1 MKAGQCKLLV
11 FILVAQR
18 GKEEE
23 DPMAALERAY
33 SLVLCSLSFD
43 CVVLGGLVLVLS
55 CVFCCLVLRCVVC
68 CVVLF
73 CLSLCFV
80 AVSCLGLS

>member
-1 MKAGQCKLLV
+1 M
-11 FILVAQR
+11 AQR

-43 CVVLGGLVLVLS
+43 CIVLGGLVLS
-55 CVFCCLVLRCVVC
+55 GVFCCLVLRCVVC
-68 CVVLF
+68 CVVLC

-80 AVSCLGLS
+80 AMSCLGLS